1 MTENNRYENLVP
13 DDDDSAAVRKEL
25 RKIQQ
30 LKIPKRNVCFIHIPK
45 NAGTAVQRVLF
56 RRTNGIAGHITATQ
70 INSFKKYQLIDNFA
84 FCRDPFS
91 RFVSV
96 YLWRL
101 RKDELV
107 KELGM
112 KGVLDILTDDNVKQ
126 PLAPFGFE
134 ETPGKLDRMFLPQN
148 RWINENTI
156 YIGRVERL
164 HKEFL
169 KLKSMYGLGFEWTKT
184 EQNVRHNP
192 AKTYGPQPAP
202 TRKALIQ
209 VLQEDKQLGN
219 KFFDYYAED
228 YQKFGYN
235 IPKEL
240 KNVY

>member
-1 MTENNRYENLVP
+1 MTENEDFLL
-13 DDDDSAAVRKEL
+13 AERKEL
-25 RKIQQ
+25 NKVRQ
-30 LKIPKRNVCFIHIPK
+30 LKISKRNVCFIHIPK
-45 NAGTAVQRVLF
+45 NAGTAVQRVIF
-56 RRTNGIAGHITATQ
+56 ERTNGIAGHITATQ
-70 INSFKKYQLIDNFA
+70 INSFEEYKGFESFA
-84 FCRDPFS
+84 FCRDPFG

-112 KGVLDILTDDNVKQ
+112 EGVLDILTDDNVKQ

-148 RWINENTI
+148 RWINENTT

-169 KLKSMYGLGFEWTKT
+169 KLKSMYGLGFAWTKT

-192 AKTYGPQPAP
+192 AKNYGPQPAP
-202 TRKALIQ
+202 TRQTLIKI
-209 VLQEDKQLGN
+209 LQQDKQLGN

-240 KNVY
+240 ENVYQKFK